1 MIHQNE
7 FNLSA
12 GTIEEILRIGL
23 EVVPGMIR
31 VLFNNIM
38 QAKRF

>member
-1 MIHQNE
+1 VTRQNDYYHPD
-7 FNLSA
+7 